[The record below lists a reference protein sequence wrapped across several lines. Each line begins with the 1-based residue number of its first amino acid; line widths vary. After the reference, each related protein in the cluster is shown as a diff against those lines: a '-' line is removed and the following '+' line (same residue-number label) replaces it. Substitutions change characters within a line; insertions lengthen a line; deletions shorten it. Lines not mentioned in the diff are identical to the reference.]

1 MESITRRFQICL
13 PKLLGVIALSLL
25 LSFTGQGQSRRKHIG
40 SPPPSCTTRTGLH
53 CEMYGSGEP
62 ILFLHGL
69 GGSTFSWR
77 YMKVLAQYFQV
88 ILIDFRGEGESP
100 KPHDKHY
107 SILDQ
112 RDLIYQFIVEKNL
125 RRLTLVGNSYGGA
138 VSLLLAI
145 RLCAE
150 PNSRLAKLI
159 LIDSAGYPDH
169 LPLFL
174 VILRTPVLGWLAVH
188 TLPPALQIAMV
199 LYQSYYDP
207 RNITCDQIE
216 AYAKPIASRGGRHA
230 LLEIGKRAIPK
241 DIQSYI
247 DEYPTISVP
256 TLILWGEDDHVLQ
269 RDVGVKLNVA
279 IPDSRLQYIKFAG
292 HIPQEEQ
299 PDAVLCRIKAFLMP
313 NVTCPPQQPGEPPV
327 RKR

>member
-13 PKLLGVIALSLL
+13 PKLLCLIALSLL
-25 LSFTGQGQSRRKHIG
+25 LSFTGQGQSRRKNTG

-53 CEMYGSGEP
+53 CEIYGSGEP

-69 GGSTFSWR
+69 GGSTYSWR
-77 YMKVLAQYFQV
+77 YMKPLSQYYQV

-112 RDLIYQFIVEKNL
+112 SELIYQFIVEKNL
-125 RRLTLVGNSYGGA
+125 RRLILAGNSYGGA

-174 VILRTPVLGWLAVH
+174 VILRTPILGWLAVH
-188 TLPPALQIAMV
+188 ILPPALQIAIV
-199 LYQSYYDP
+199 LCQSYYDP
-207 RNITCDQIE
+207 AKITADQIE

-247 DEYPTISVP
+247 DKYPTISVP
-256 TLILWGEDDHVLQ
+256 TLILWGDDDQVLP
-269 RDVGVKLNVA
+269 RLIGNRLDAA
-279 IPDSRLQYIKFAG
+279 IPNSRLELIPSAG

-299 PDAVLCRIKAFLMP
+299 PDAVIAHIKQFLP
-313 NVTCPPQQPGEPPV
+313 
-327 RKR
+327 